1 MSIRPYFHLTA
12 QGGACL
18 RPSHKG
24 IISGCAPHR
33 EVGSAS
39 TWSLERLDALAAE
52 AAALFEQ
59 RSRLGMPP
67 RQMRGRAVD
76 LQPKPSRKESLS
88 SIVTG
93 AQPISSRSAESSNGT
108 GEVRVEAAAHE
119 ESRRSQVGKR
129 IGKAL
134 RIGNASSS
142 SNSTIV
148 HAGPTQHGHSERRKS
163 PTSSRKEPAL
173 MPKPAKQSAP
183 ALGSTSGQAASRD
196 RQPTSKTRVE
206 QSPDGHHSPL
216 HRETRE
222 SVESPSSARGAD
234 PSCALAEAAVCR
246 FPTHALSAINDVLF
260 GRHGYRRMAK
270 HGDPRQAYRL
280 RQCLIALLG
289 CVASRLL
296 RPILGHNLTSPVCLD
311 IAWQCCGEFS
321 N

>member
-1 MSIRPYFHLTA
+1 MRLSGRTVINPYCSGFSGSKTFMSIRPCFHLTA

-88 SIVTG
+88 SVATG
-93 AQPISSRSAESSNGT
+93 AQPLSSRSAENSNGT
-108 GEVRVEAAAHE
+108 GEVRVGAAAE
-119 ESRRSQVGKR
+119 GETRGSQVGKR

-134 RIGNASSS
+134 RTGKASSSSSSS
-142 SNSTIV
+142 SNSRAV
-148 HAGPTQHGHSERRKS
+148 HAGPSQHGHSGRRKS
-163 PTSSRKEPAL
+163 PASSQKQPAL

-183 ALGSTSGQAASRD
+183 ALGSTSRQAAPRER
-196 RQPTSKTRVE
+196 RQASDIGVE
-206 QSPDGHHSPL
+206 QSPGSQHSPL
-216 HRETRE
+216 HRDSRE
-222 SVESPSSARGAD
+222 SVESPSSARGTG

-246 FPTHALSAINDVLF
+246 FPMHALSAINDVLF

-270 HGDPRQAYRL
+270 HGDPRQAY
-280 RQCLIALLG
+280 
-289 CVASRLL
+289 
-296 RPILGHNLTSPVCLD
+296 
-311 IAWQCCGEFS
+311 
-321 N
+321 